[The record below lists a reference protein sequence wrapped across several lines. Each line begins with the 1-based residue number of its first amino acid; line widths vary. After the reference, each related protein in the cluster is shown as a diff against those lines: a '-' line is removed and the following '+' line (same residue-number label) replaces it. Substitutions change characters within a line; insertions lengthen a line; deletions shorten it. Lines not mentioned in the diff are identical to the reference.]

1 MMKKNKHCPKPDID
15 EAEFVAVSSA
25 LPADRAEAA
34 LARINEV
41 LPRFRVGDVAT
52 LGELKLFLSVKYRAQ
67 PADWKDIDKC
77 TRTKVR
83 RYNKYC
89 RTVFCVSEGHVT
101 DEEYRQA
108 YIVKREDL
116 ENPSVNGRD
125 FFYDLFFIVGSEDG
139 EKLSSYFIGGYSE
152 GFHEEMY
159 LLCGNR

>member
-1 MMKKNKHCPKPDID
+1 MNKKSVRKSDID

-34 LARINEV
+34 LRSINEV

-52 LGELKLFLSVKYRAQ
+52 LSELRIFLSVKYRASE
-67 PADWKDIDKC
+67 ADWKDIDKC
-77 TRTKVR
+77 TRTGVK

-89 RTVFCVSEGHVT
+89 RTVFCVSEGHVA
-101 DEEYRQA
+101 DDEYRQA

-125 FFYDLFFIVGSEDG
+125 FFYDLFLIVGSEDG

>member
-41 LPRFRVGDVAT
+41 LPRFRAGETAT
-52 LGELKLFLSVKYRAQ
+52 LTELELFLKTKYRAQ

-77 TRTKVR
+77 TRTAVR

-101 DEEYRQA
+101 DDEYRQA
-108 YIVKREDL
+108 YIVKRDNL
-116 ENPSVNGRD
+116 RNPSVNADD
-125 FFYDLFFIVGSEDG
+125 FFYDLFLIVGSADG
-139 EKLSSYFIGGYSE
+139 EKFTSCYVGGYSE
-152 GFHEEMY
+152 GFCEEMY
-159 LLCGNR
+159 VLCGNR

>member
-15 EAEFVAVSSA
+15 EAEFVTVSSA
-25 LPADRAEAA
+25 LSEARAEAA
-34 LARINEV
+34 LRSINEV
-41 LPRFRVGDVAT
+41 LPQFRAGDVAT

-77 TRTKVR
+77 TRTGVK

-101 DEEYRQA
+101 DDEYRQA

-116 ENPSVNGRD
+116 KNPSVNACD

>member
-101 DEEYRQA
+101 DEEYRMA